1 MANKKNIQ
9 EIEIPYTPR
18 PLQLELHTML
28 DKYRFNV
35 LVMHRRFGK
44 TVCVINHLLR
54 AAIMETKP
62 NGRYAYISPSYRQSK
77 SIAWDYLKTFAAKI
91 PNTRFHETELRCDLP
106 NGSRITLLGAE
117 NPASLRGI
125 YLDFCA
131 MDEVSQMP
139 ASIFPEVIRPALSDR
154 KGSCVFIGTP
164 HGTQNYFYDLW
175 DTAAAT
181 EGWNRCM
188 YKASETNLI
197 DEEELA
203 AARATMSIDQYNQEF
218 ETSWVANIQG
228 SIYGK
233 EIQAIDERGQICE
246 VPYDPALKVSTFW
259 DIGFH
264 DSTSIFFAQVTRG
277 GAVHVIDHY
286 EASGEAFPFYA
297 KMLQEKADEYDWQY
311 AHHYGPHDLAVT
323 ELGTG
328 KTRIEAAQELGIR
341 FRIVPRLS
349 IEDGIHAL
357 RLLLPRCYFDRAKL
371 RRALEA
377 LRHHHRKWDEKARTL
392 KSKPVKDFSSHA
404 ADAARY
410 MAVALQE
417 DYDSKQA
424 PQAFADSTYNPF
436 EARI

>member
-1 MANKKNIQ
+1 MKSLTI
-9 EIEIPYTPR
+9 R
-18 PLQLELHTML
+18 RS
-28 DKYRFNV
+28 RF
-35 LVMHRRFGK
+35 
-44 TVCVINHLLR
+44 
-54 AAIMETKP
+54 
-62 NGRYAYISPSYRQSK
+62 Q
-77 SIAWDYLKTFAAKI
+77 
-91 PNTRFHETELRCDLP
+91 
-106 NGSRITLLGAE
+106 
-117 NPASLRGI
+117 
-125 YLDFCA
+125 
-131 MDEVSQMP
+131 
-139 ASIFPEVIRPALSDR
+139 IF
-154 KGSCVFIGTP
+154 
-164 HGTQNYFYDLW
+164 
-175 DTAAAT
+175 
-181 EGWNRCM
+181 
-188 YKASETNLI
+188 
-197 DEEELA
+197 
-203 AARATMSIDQYNQEF
+203 
-218 ETSWVANIQG
+218 
-228 SIYGK
+228 
-233 EIQAIDERGQICE
+233 
-246 VPYDPALKVSTFW
+246 
-259 DIGFH
+259 
-264 DSTSIFFAQVTRG
+264 
-277 GAVHVIDHY
+277 IDHY

-357 RLLLPRCYFDRAKL
+357 RLLLPRCYFDRTKL